1 MPTLDSEAAGAFVA
15 LLGRHLH
22 AGGVAVVATH
32 QPIEPALR
40 ADDGAGRTAQVRSL
54 KLGEYG

>member
-1 MPTLDSEAAGAFVA
+1 LDSEAAGAFVA